1 MWTFSRGWL
10 QSGRLGRLASS
21 DGRRASHAC
30 LFPALE
36 SLEGF
41 LSYVNMMTNVMAEV
55 VAKNVTAGTGF
66 CDDGVIRRG
75 A

>member
-1 MWTFSRGWL
+1 
-10 QSGRLGRLASS
+10 
-21 DGRRASHAC
+21 
-30 LFPALE
+30 
-36 SLEGF
+36 
-41 LSYVNMMTNVMAEV
+41 MTNVMAEV